1 MANYQPSTRQTI
13 ADMTAGLHVQTI
25 HGNLGTAEFTS
36 AAQTELFN
44 IVGRIKLMQLYI
56 QLDVLA
62 DANITQVAFNCTFS
76 TPVIG
81 AVALNVACASIA
93 STAAHGC
100 IHWIGG
106 AVGSTAVITAAPGIA
121 DVQPG
126 AGGNYFVLGGVVTAG
141 TGTIGTIGMLISG
154 ATQAGTISA
163 TAHMHYVPQSP
174 GAYVTAVA
182 GV

>member
-1 MANYQPSTRQTI
+1 MPNYQPSTRQAI
-13 ADMTAGLHVQTI
+13 ADMTCGLHVQTI
-25 HGNLGTAEFTS
+25 HGNMGVAEFTS

-44 IVGRIKLMQLYI
+44 IVGRIKLMQLFI

-62 DANITQVAFNCTFS
+62 DANITQVTFNCTFA

-81 AVALNVACASIA
+81 AIALNVACASIA
-93 STAAHGC
+93 NDAAHTM

-106 AVGSTAVITAAPGIA
+106 AVGSTALASIPGIG

-126 AGGNYFVLGGVVTAG
+126 ANGNYFVLGGIVTAG
-141 TGTIGTIGMLISG
+141 TPTIGTIGILISG
-154 ATQAGTISA
+154 ASQAGTISA
-163 TAHMHYVPQSP
+163 TAHCHYVPMSP